1 MTNRIPLIVN
11 EGDAQIQELGT
22 SDNLIVA
29 GNILAGGY
37 YYANG
42 QPFVPGGNT
51 LSFVT
56 SNVTA
61 VVAGQPLIFEVDYG
75 NSVFPGGVFT
85 LVQANVPPPPPIS
98 LTLTDTWQSGGT
110 TKNQYTDFANAVV
123 NTQGITLNITLTGTT
138 FNVQNT
144 DSITIGNSVITGSNL
159 IALGISGTG
168 GTYVIPAASFDPNI
182 QTELTTGVSAS
193 LSALSGVLTATG
205 TTLTTVPPVPF
216 NIASLTG
223 SFPNSSVTPATVN
236 QSFNWSATGIVGTI
250 ISGTVTLSG
259 SQTATLT
266 NVGGTSGVSQIY
278 DSTVGPFI
286 LTSSYT
292 GQGLNGAGTRTVTP
306 GGSVTPATSFTPLY
320 WKTTTSSL
328 NPNFTIADNRYN
340 VAYAPDQGQG
350 AATTNVTTNWTWIAI
365 PAAGPG
371 PVPPGFWFDQPP
383 FIGIVTTP
391 DQVYNSQDIGG
402 ATYNVY
408 GFTNYSLSVFIYTVS
423 TT

>member
-22 SDNLIVA
+22 TDNLIVA

-42 QPFVPGGNT
+42 EPFVPGGNSLT
-51 LSFVT
+51 FVT

-61 VVAGQPLIFEVDYG
+61 VVAGQPLVFEVDYG
-75 NSVFPGGVFT
+75 NTTFPGGVFT
-85 LVQANVPPPPPIS
+85 LVQANVPPPPPVS
-98 LTLTDTWQSGGT
+98 LTLTDTWQSGGI

-138 FNVQNT
+138 FNVQST
-144 DSITIGNSVITGSNL
+144 DTITVGSSTITGSNL

-168 GTYVIPAASFDPNI
+168 GTYLIPAAAFDPAI
-182 QTELTTGVSAS
+182 QTQVTTGVSAS
-193 LSALSGVLTATG
+193 LSTLSGVLTATG
-205 TTLTTVPPVPF
+205 TTLITVPPVPF
-216 NIASLTG
+216 NVSTIIG
-223 SFPNSSVTPATVN
+223 SFPNSSVTPSTLN
-236 QSFNWSATGIVGTI
+236 QAFNWQVTGVSGTV

-266 NVGGTSGVSQIY
+266 NVGATSGTSQIY
-278 DSTVGPFI
+278 DSTVGPFN
-286 LTSSYT
+286 LNASYT
-292 GQGLNGAGTRTVTP
+292 GQGLNGAGTTTVNLS
-306 GGSVTPATSFTPLY
+306 GSVAPATTFTPLY
-320 WKTTTSSL
+320 WKTTTSNL

-350 AATTNVTTNWTWIAI
+350 ANTSSVSSEWMWMAI

-371 PVPPGFWFDQPP
+371 PVPPVFKWDKPP
-383 FIGIVTTP
+383 FIGVVSTP
-391 DQVYNSQDIGG
+391 DQTYNSVDIGG
-402 ATYNVY
+402 VTYNAY
-408 GFTNYSLSVFIYTVS
+408 GFTNFIESVFIYTVS
-423 TT
+423 S